1 MFRKLSALV
10 AGVLLC
16 AIASSQ
22 SVPNGGTITN
32 GQVWTTPQW
41 INAWQSKFDV
51 TGGSLTGPTITNPAI
66 SGGTQSAPT
75 IASPAITGSATLNGS
90 LALTGSSA
98 LTIGGSTVPAVS
110 QSPAWTGNHTF
121 SPASGEAIVIN
132 SVVASNAQRWT
143 DNTNYTAT
151 LSKRASGTGPL
162 FMGTSGS
169 GLGLGANGLEALS
182 IATTG
187 AVSIAAPTSGAT
199 FSVTGIGS
207 TAANAPGF
215 FRTTTAGGF
224 GLIVSDGTNASSG
237 LAFDGSHNFQ
247 VGAFN
252 ANNMQLIGGNTV
264 QLTLSSNG
272 IVAGS
277 ATGGS
282 QGTGTINMQGCFVNG
297 VSCGGGG
304 AAAAGSLT
312 GTTLASNVV
321 SSSLTSLGAVTSGS
335 FPAANLTGTTFPG
348 GITASSL
355 TSVGTLSSLAVSG
368 NITMGGVSVGYLN
381 IPPNQQSGSYT
392 AVLSDSGKMV
402 ESVTS
407 SPITFTI
414 PSNASVPYPIGTVIT
429 FTSVPGSGTVTIAIS
444 GSDTLTLAGTAS
456 TGSRSLAQ
464 SSVATA
470 IKVTATQ
477 WNISGAGLT

>member
-1 MFRKLSALV
+1 MIRKLSALF
-10 AGVLLC
+10 AGMLLC

-51 TGGSLTGPTITNPAI
+51 TGGSLTAPTITNPAI

-90 LALTGSSA
+90 LALTGSST
-98 LTIGGSTVPAVS
+98 LTRGGSTIPAVN
-110 QSPAWTGNHTF
+110 QSPTWTGNHTF
-121 SPASGEAIVIN
+121 AAASGLPV
-132 SVVASNAQRWT
+132 SVSGVPGAQLQWGV
-143 DNTNYTAT
+143 
-151 LSKRASGTGPL
+151 SGHTGEL
-162 FMGTSGS
+162 Y
-169 GLGLGANGLEALS
+169 A
-182 IATTG
+182 
-187 AVSIAAPTSGAT
+187 
-199 FSVTGIGS
+199 
-207 TAANAPGF
+207 
-215 FRTTTAGGF
+215 TTAGVQIGSFTNDSLGLFVNNGGPALNFDNTGAATFNAPASPSLKTLVVNGNATGYGIYQVGDAVAF
-224 GLIVSDGTNASSG
+224 GIANSTPTTVLVMGTNKA
-237 LAFDGSHNFQ
+237 
-247 VGAFN
+247 V
-252 ANNMQLIGGNTV
+252 IGGSDVTNGALYTV
-264 QLTLSSNG
+264 GTLSVYSNNTTTPKITVNNG
-272 IVAGS
+272 LQIGS
-277 ATGGS
+277 PTGGD
-282 QGTGTINMQGCFVNG
+282 QGAGTINMQGCFVNG
-297 VSCGGGG
+297 ASCGGGG

-335 FPAANLTGTTFPG
+335 FPAANISGTTLAG
-348 GITASSL
+348 GVTASSL

-381 IPPNQQSGSYT
+381 IPPNQQSGPYT

-402 ESVTS
+402 ESVTA

-429 FTSVPGSGTVTIAIS
+429 FTSVPGSGTVTIAIA
-444 GSDTLTLAGTAS
+444 GTDTLTLAGTAS